1 MAGFVLEEIDVSVDQ
16 NKLTIRGERKREDDA
31 TYEYLH
37 RGLAMRDFEHTFTLA
52 DHIVVIDA
60 SINNGILTVRLE
72 RQVPEALKPRRIA
85 IRN

>member
-37 RGLAMRDFEHTFTLA
+37 RELP
-52 DHIVVIDA
+52 IVTGKQIGRAHV
-60 SINNGILTVRLE
+60 
-72 RQVPEALKPRRIA
+72 
-85 IRN
+85 